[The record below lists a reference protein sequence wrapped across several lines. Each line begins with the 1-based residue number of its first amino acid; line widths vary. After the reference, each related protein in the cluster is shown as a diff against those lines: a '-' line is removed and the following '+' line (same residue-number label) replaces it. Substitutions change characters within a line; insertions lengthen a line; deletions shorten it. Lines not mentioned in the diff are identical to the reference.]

1 LDLKLVIGLAFR
13 VGLFGIGFVDRRER
27 ADVGSTFELDAK
39 TLGSNKAADL
49 MGRSVVVVVVVLVEV
64 GQIASIGKSVLF
76 IVSIAAVGSG
86 FAFAFVFGLTDRF
99 PGTNNGR
106 SVLFIVGIAVVGF
119 GFVTDSFAGTQHG
132 RSVLLVVGITTI
144 DKLFVVGLIDEIFIA
159 VIDPV
164 VVLDKVVVTV
174 IESIRFAL
182 SQALAYVSF
191 VIVSKRH
198 HVFCRR

>member
-1 LDLKLVIGLAFR
+1 MVLRFEFGFR
-13 VGLFGIGFVDRRER
+13 VGLLVLDQRER
-27 ADVGSTFELDAK
+27 VDVGSTFELGAK
-39 TLGSNKAADL
+39 TLGCDEAVGST
-49 MGRSVVVVVVVLVEV
+49 GGSVVVVEV
-64 GQIASIGKSVLF
+64 GQIDSIGESVLF
-76 IVSIAAVGSG
+76 VVSIAAVGSG

-119 GFVTDSFAGTQHG
+119 GFVTDSFAGAQHG
-132 RSVLLVVGITTI
+132 RNVLFVVGITTI

-164 VVLDKVVVTV
+164 VLVDKVVVTV

-198 HVFCRR
+198 HVFCRC